1 MGRSKGKTQTT
12 NFSSNKEKK
21 ESRSERR
28 AREEAEQEAIE
39 QCQRLLPFAGGCIF
53 VFIVIF
59 ALYVRSVPK
68 REPPVLV
75 NKEMKIQEFPHNDD
89 FRLDRVVVNEKSG
102 EMMET
107 WIGNED
113 GLNDDSG
120 VVTPA
125 EEQTIEL

>member
-1 MGRSKGKTQTT
+1 MGRRKGKTQTT
-12 NFSSNKEKK
+12 SFNSSKGKK

-39 QCQRLLPFAGGCIF
+39 QCQRLLPYAGGCIF

-68 REPPVLV
+68 RQPVLV
-75 NKEMKIQEFPHNDD
+75 NKEMNDQQYSPMDD
-89 FRLDRVVVNEKSG
+89 FRLDSVSVDESSG
-102 EMMET
+102 EMTET
-107 WIGNED
+107 WVGNED

-120 VVTPA
+120 ALTPP